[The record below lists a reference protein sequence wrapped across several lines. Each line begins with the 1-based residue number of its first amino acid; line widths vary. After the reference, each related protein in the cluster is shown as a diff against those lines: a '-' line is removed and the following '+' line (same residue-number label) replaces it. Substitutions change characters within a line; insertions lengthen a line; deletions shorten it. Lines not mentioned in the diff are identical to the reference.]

1 MARGG
6 RSSWSGNVIYGTK
19 GNDTLYDCDGSFNRI
34 GGKGDDTYII
44 DDDGDKV
51 VEKKDS
57 GTDHVISYV
66 DYVFGNHVEN
76 LTLEE
81 GSAALS
87 GTGND
92 SDNIITGSS
101 GDDTLDG
108 NGSGAGG
115 TVIGN
120 LSNDDPDSRD
130 SWTYTITQD
139 LDQKFQ
145 IVGNQLVL
153 RDGASLDYEAKGAR
167 SVTIRV
173 TDCSG
178 ASHTETF
185 AITFNDVAGGNSGAL
200 RRAFYVRRALSA
212 LVTL

>member
-1 MARGG
+1 MTRGG
-6 RSSWSGNVIYGTK
+6 RGNGSDTVANAIFGTN
-19 GNDTLYDCDGSFNRI
+19 G
-34 GGKGDDTYII
+34 
-44 DDDGDKV
+44 
-51 VEKKDS
+51 KDS
-57 GTDHVISYV
+57 LNGFGLSFFLRRGRGDEIYYVDERNNGGTDRAISWI
-66 DYVFGNHVEN
+66 DYSLGRQVEN
-76 LTLEE
+76 L
-81 GSAALS
+81 
-87 GTGND
+87 
-92 SDNIITGSS
+92 
-101 GDDTLDG
+101 TLDG

-115 TVIGN
+115 TVIGSQ
-120 LSNDDPDSRD
+120 SNDDPDSGD

-145 IVGNQLVL
+145 TVGNQLVL
-153 RDGASLDYEAKGAR
+153 RDGASLDYEAEGAR

-185 AITFNDVAGGNSGAL
+185 AITFNDVAEMNSGAL